1 MFAPLLFQPGLF
13 LSTAIGLAW
22 LITALLVSYLAV
34 DIFGTRYLG
43 LLYGAF
49 YFAHYLGQTSSGLLT
64 DLILHL
70 MGEIDLAWYFTIILG
85 TVAAY
90 LQKHLV
96 ERWLED
102 FQSTMRV
109 NRMLS
114 K

>member
-1 MFAPLLFQPGLF
+1 MFAPLPFQPGLF

-96 ERWLED
+96 ERRLED
-102 FQSTMRV
+102 LQSTMRV
-109 NRMLS
+109 Y
-114 K
+114 KI